1 MCIKNYSSLI
11 PSIVLGFIDLYMI
24 NNGSNNNIMLCLFIF
39 KINIINIIHNINF
52 WRVYCKKKNVFN
64 YNLLINIRDINKR
77 TNRGNV
83 FFENT
88 YIITTS
94 NIKAKVIWF
103 IK

>member
-1 MCIKNYSSLI
+1 MLI
-11 PSIVLGFIDLYMI
+11 IGFINDVAKMY
-24 NNGSNNNIMLCLFIF
+24 S
-39 KINIINIIHNINF
+39 
-52 WRVYCKKKNVFN
+52 Y

-83 FFENT
+83 FFEKT
-88 YIITTS
+88 YIIITS

>member
-1 MCIKNYSSLI
+1 MK
-11 PSIVLGFIDLYMI
+11 IVLY
-24 NNGSNNNIMLCLFIF
+24 
-39 KINIINIIHNINF
+39 
-52 WRVYCKKKNVFN
+52 

-77 TNRGNV
+77 TNLGNV

-88 YIITTS
+88 YIIITS